1 MKNIKNIKKEIKKID
16 EKETPQFQS
25 WLQQN
30 NQRVND
36 QLNGAPFRSQTVTK
50 PNRLAKWAIACACML
65 IFVVV
70 SLPFVL
76 KTTQTPDS
84 PTYENSEVWGL
95 LIDDE
100 KSYEYLHSI
109 GCNLT
114 LKSLNGRES
123 YTSDNKLVFATI
135 SGHYE
140 VLDGDYY
147 LLTFLFHLDKN
158 YEFVGKEIYERLT
171 EKVVVGDYTI
181 YYGEGKASLLK
192 AAYLLKIQYKGNVCY
207 LHVDCFE
214 HSLESLIAL
223 LTNTQN

>member
-1 MKNIKNIKKEIKKID
+1 MKNIKNIKKEIKQIA

-30 NQRVND
+30 NQRIND
-36 QLNGAPFRSQTVTK
+36 QLNGAPFRSQTVAK
-50 PNRLAKWAIACACML
+50 PNRLAKWAIACACMM

-76 KTTQTPDS
+76 KTTQTPGS

-114 LKSLNGRES
+114 LTYLNGHES
-123 YTSDNKLVFATI
+123 YTQDNELVLANI
-135 SGHYE
+135 RGHYE
-140 VLDGDYY
+140 IVGDYY
-147 LLTFLFHLDKN
+147 IFNCQSFH
-158 YEFVGKEIYERLT
+158 
-171 EKVVVGDYTI
+171 
-181 YYGEGKASLLK
+181 
-192 AAYLLKIQYKGNVCY
+192 
-207 LHVDCFE
+207 
-214 HSLESLIAL
+214 
-223 LTNTQN
+223 

>member
-1 MKNIKNIKKEIKKID
+1 MRNIKNIKKEVKRIA

-30 NQRVND
+30 N
-36 QLNGAPFRSQTVTK
+36 RSQTVAK

-76 KTTQTPDS
+76 KTTQTAPPSYGSSDIYYINMTTDEYKHYMDS
-84 PTYENSEVWGL
+84 MGFDFAL
-95 LIDDE
+95 Q
-100 KSYEYLHSI
+100 
-109 GCNLT
+109 NLSAT
-114 LKSLNGRES
+114 FGVTKDGREL
-123 YTSDNKLVFATI
+123 KLIANI
-135 SGHYE
+135 RGHYE
-140 VLDGDYY
+140 IVGDYY
-147 LLTFLFHLDKN
+147 IFNFTFLLNDAYPFAKES
-158 YEFVGKEIYERLT
+158 YESLT

>member
-1 MKNIKNIKKEIKKID
+1 M
-16 EKETPQFQS
+16 
-25 WLQQN
+25 
-30 NQRVND
+30 
-36 QLNGAPFRSQTVTK
+36 
-50 PNRLAKWAIACACML
+50 
-65 IFVVV
+65 
-70 SLPFVL
+70 
-76 KTTQTPDS
+76 QTPDS

-214 HSLESLIAL
+214 HSLESLLAL

>member
-1 MKNIKNIKKEIKKID
+1 MKNIKNIKKEIKQIA

-36 QLNGAPFRSQTVTK
+36 QLNGAPFRSQTVAK
-50 PNRLAKWAIACACML
+50 PNRLAKWAIACACMM

-76 KTTQTPDS
+76 KTTQTPPPSYGSSDIYYINMTTDEYEHYMDS
-84 PTYENSEVWGL
+84 MGFDFALQNLSATFGITKDEQQMK
-95 LIDDE
+95 LI
-100 KSYEYLHSI
+100 
-109 GCNLT
+109 
-114 LKSLNGRES
+114 
-123 YTSDNKLVFATI
+123 ATI
-135 SGHYE
+135 YGHYE
-140 VLDGDYY
+140 IVGVDYY
-147 LLTFLFHLDKN
+147 IFNFTFLLNDAYQFAKES
-158 YEFVGKEIYERLT
+158 YESLT

-214 HSLESLIAL
+214 HSLESLLAL